1 MPKNAGDLQRQYSEK
16 RSNKRRS
23 ISGLFYETVGV
34 LHRRADINMTIK
46 ELAEMANVSVSTVSK
61 IVNGKDDSISEET
74 RIKVLRLVK
83 EYHYTPYAS
92 VLSGN
97 SKSLVIGVMLRELQ
111 NIDRTLQ
118 GIIYMAQQSGY
129 TLMLC
134 VSHNDAA
141 LEYKHIS
148 SLLKNR
154 VDGVLWELVS
164 DENLKHAKG
173 FDDAKVPYLLF
184 DSHHPDAV
192 NIDYQALGYQ
202 ATKLLIE
209 NGHKEIGCLLTE
221 GHVPKE
227 VLQGYR
233 RCLFDHGIPYHDNN
247 IYYDIS
253 QSLLS
258 KISSRLMSAVVSS
271 DYIMSLQLYKVL
283 TALHYAF
290 PYDFSMVSLQDE
302 SHGPSTYP
310 DISAYEIPLYSF
322 GKHICTKLISKMETK
337 ADMQDIFQPQI
348 RVSSMATVG
357 IPYKTLGKK
366 VLVVGSIGIDNY
378 LLTDSPIEKGGVV
391 TYSMLHQHPGGKG
404 LNQAVGIAKMGHKAV
419 LIGNMGNDA
428 DSDMIFNVLNQ
439 YNIDPKGVVRQ
450 LGSKTGKAYIFLDKS
465 GSSKIVRISGNVGT
479 LTPKALTDRQELFEH
494 AEFCLV
500 QTEISLE
507 TVEATCKIAKKLHIP
522 TIVKPCACGPLS
534 PSLLKLIDYLVPN
547 KDELRDICPQF
558 EKWTEQ
564 IDYLLDAGVG
574 TVIVTQGAE
583 GCYVKNR
590 DIEKAFPVER
600 MESVDTTGAGDA
612 FISVFVSYLLY
623 GYVLE
628 NAIRI
633 AASAAGLCTTREGV
647 ISAMVEKDSL
657 EFYLRQK
664 GIFPI
669 S

>member
-1 MPKNAGDLQRQYSEK
+1 
-16 RSNKRRS
+16 
-23 ISGLFYETVGV
+23 
-34 LHRRADINMTIK
+34 MTIR

-74 RIKVLRLVK
+74 RMKVLRLVK
-83 EYHYTPYAS
+83 EYNYTPYAS

-97 SKSLVIGVMLRELQ
+97 SRSLVIGVMLRELQ

-118 GIIYMAQQSGY
+118 GIIYTAQRSGY
-129 TLMLC
+129 ILMLC
-134 VSHNDAA
+134 ISHNDAT

-164 DENLKHAKG
+164 EKNLKHAKG
-173 FDDAKVPYLLF
+173 FEDAKVPYLLF
-184 DSHHPDAV
+184 NSNHSDAV
-192 NIDYQALGYQ
+192 NIDYQDLGYQ

-227 VLQGYR
+227 VLLGYR
-233 RCLFDHGIPYHDNN
+233 RCLFDFGMPCHDNN
-247 IYYDIS
+247 VYYDIG
-253 QSLLS
+253 QNLLS
-258 KISSRLMSAVVSS
+258 KISSRLLSAVVSS
-271 DYIMSLQLYKVL
+271 DYIMSLQLYKTL

-322 GKHICTKLISKMETK
+322 GKHICAKLISKMETK
-337 ADMQDIFQPQI
+337 TDMSDAFLPQI
-348 RVSSMATVG
+348 QVSSMATVG

-366 VLVVGSIGIDNY
+366 VLSIGSIGIDNY
-378 LLTDSPIEKGGVV
+378 LITDTPVERGGIV
-391 TYSMLHQHPGGKG
+391 TYSMLHQYPGGKG
-404 LNQAVGIAKMGHKAV
+404 LNQAVGVSKMGHRAV

-428 DSDMIFNVLNQ
+428 DSDMIFSVLNQ
-439 YNIDPKGVVRQ
+439 YNIDPKGAVRQ
-450 LGSKTGKAYIFLDKS
+450 LGAKTGKAYIFLDKS
-465 GSSKIVRISGNVGT
+465 GNSQIVRISGNVGT
-479 LTPKALTDRQELFEH
+479 LTPKALLERKELFED

-507 TVEATCKIAKKLHIP
+507 TVETACRIAKERQIP
-522 TIVKPCACGPLS
+522 TIVKPCACGTIS

-547 KDELRDICPQF
+547 QEELGEICPQY
-558 EKWTEQ
+558 EKWKDRV
-564 IDYLLDAGVG
+564 DYLLDAGVG

-583 GCYVKNR
+583 GCYVKSR
-590 DIEKAFPVER
+590 EIEKTFSAEK

-612 FISVFVSYLLY
+612 FISTFVSYLLY
-623 GYVLE
+623 GYELE
-628 NAIRI
+628 EAIRI
-633 AASAAGLCTTREGV
+633 AMVAAGLSTTREGV

-657 EFYLRQK
+657 EFYLRRK
-664 GIFPI
+664 GSFPI